1 IDVSVRNDAKTCSKV
16 IDQSASGTL
25 PRLRSTDCPDPPSP
39 DESSLSGCR
48 ASTAGGSWTSVFL
61 LPLLVNFLPTS
72 PMRSRSSCSMGS
84 SLNML

>member
-1 IDVSVRNDAKTCSKV
+1 IDDSVRNDAKTCSNV
-16 IDQSASGTL
+16 IDQSASGA
-25 PRLRSTDCPDPPSP
+25 DCPDPPSP

-48 ASTAGGSWTSVFL
+48 ASTAEGSWASVFL

-72 PMRSRSSCSMGS
+72 PISCSMGS

>member
-48 ASTAGGSWTSVFL
+48 ASTAWGSWTSVFL

-72 PMRSRSSCSMGS
+72 PISCSMGS

>member
-25 PRLRSTDCPDPPSP
+25 ALETKDCPDPPSP

-48 ASTAGGSWTSVFL
+48 ASTAEGSWTSVFW

-72 PMRSRSSCSMGS
+72 PISCSMGS
-84 SLNML
+84 SLNMLINW